1 MEDHTARG
9 SGLAHIHYIVIL
21 KTKKGVGTLA
31 RVTMHRFLS
40 RKWKRRKLQ
49 NFIWQS

>member
-21 KTKKGVGTLA
+21 KTKEGGRAIRMKA
-31 RVTMHRFLS
+31 AAAP
-40 RKWKRRKLQ
+40 
-49 NFIWQS
+49 